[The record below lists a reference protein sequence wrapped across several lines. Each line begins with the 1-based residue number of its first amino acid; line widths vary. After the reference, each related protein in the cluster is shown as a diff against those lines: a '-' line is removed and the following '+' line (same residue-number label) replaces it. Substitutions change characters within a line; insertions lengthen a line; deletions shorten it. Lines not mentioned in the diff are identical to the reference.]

1 MCLSNIFF
9 TLRLKVNPALCFFQ
23 GLSRQTKSPKY
34 YLMFLFKDYFP
45 ILWQEWTDAYNA
57 LQVANGD
64 ICSDLLPNI
73 ICPTLIIQGDKDG
86 VVSPEHPEYL
96 EKNIK
101 NSRSVWCHVIWSKS
115 S

>member
-1 MCLSNIFF
+1 
-9 TLRLKVNPALCFFQ
+9 
-23 GLSRQTKSPKY
+23 
-34 YLMFLFKDYFP
+34 MFLSKDYFP

-86 VVSPEHPEYL
+86 VVSSEHPEYL

-101 NSRSVWCHVIWSKS
+101 NSRSVWCHVIWSKGQRPMRQKLVERILFTS
-115 S
+115 PLYRTEPNLT